1 MEFDLRRL
9 LSLILAM
16 LALLA
21 GAPAR
26 GAEPAQERNVK
37 AAFLSK
43 FVGFVEFAESASLP
57 PNGPLTIGVL
67 GADDIA
73 LELSRLVAGRPPNQR
88 ALVVRVVGADEP
100 LTGVHMLF
108 VGGDRSERTAQLLA
122 AAAKQGILTVTEVD
136 SGLRLGSTINFRR
149 IDDRVRFEV
158 SLPAAQRSNL
168 KLSARLLDVAWHVQ
182 KDPFGQ

>member
-1 MEFDLRRL
+1 MRLDLRRL
-9 LSLILAM
+9 LPPM
-16 LALLA
+16 LAVLTLLA
-21 GAPAR
+21 GTPAR
-26 GAEPAQERNVK
+26 AAEPAQERNVK

-43 FVGFVEFAESASLP
+43 FVSFVEFAESASLP
-57 PNGPLTIGVL
+57 ANGPLTIGVL

-73 LELSRLVAGRPPNQR
+73 LELDRLVAGRAPNQR
-88 ALVVRVVGADEP
+88 ALVVRVVGVDEP

-122 AAAKQGILTVTEVD
+122 AAAKLGILTVTEVD

-158 SLPAAQRSNL
+158 SLPAAQRSNV
-168 KLSARLLDVAWHVQ
+168 KLSARLLDVAWYVQ
-182 KDPFGQ
+182 KSPFGQ